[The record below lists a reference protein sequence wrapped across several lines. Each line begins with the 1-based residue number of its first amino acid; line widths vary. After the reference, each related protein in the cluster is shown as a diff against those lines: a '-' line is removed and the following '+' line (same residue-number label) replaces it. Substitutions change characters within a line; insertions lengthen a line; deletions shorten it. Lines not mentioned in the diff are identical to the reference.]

1 MDFFSSDQ
9 HFDQLYPP
17 AISALATRHWTPVS
31 VAKEAAAFLA
41 VGSNTRILD
50 IGSGVGKFCMIGA
63 KFHPQAVFT
72 GVEQRDSLTQ
82 IAQSIA
88 HELSLANTHFLTG
101 NFTDIDFTQYHHF
114 YFYNAFYENLIDND
128 TIDQTVEQSPELF
141 NMYNRKLYKQ
151 LKKLPAGTRI
161 ATFHS
166 SENEM
171 PSSYQVVGVGTNEDL
186 KFWIKL

>member
-9 HFDQLYPP
+9 QFDQLYPR
-17 AISALATRHWTPVS
+17 AISALASRHWTPLS

-41 VGSNTRILD
+41 VGTNPRILD

-63 KFHPQAVFT
+63 RFHPHAVFT
-72 GVEQRDSLTQ
+72 GIEQRESLTQ
-82 IAQSIA
+82 IAQSI
-88 HELSLANTHFLTG
+88 EQQLGLNNTRFLTG
-101 NFTDIDFTQYHHF
+101 NFIEIDFTQFDHF

-128 TIDQTVEQSPELF
+128 SIDQTVKYSPELF
-141 NMYNRKLYKQ
+141 NLYNRKLYKQ
-151 LKKLPAGTRI
+151 LKNLPAGTRI

-171 PSSYQVVGVGTNEDL
+171 PNSYQVVGVGSNEDL
-186 KFWIKL
+186 KFWIKV